1 MYKIN
6 DVVSY
11 QNYGVCR
18 VVDIKP
24 LSTMN
29 QKPRKYY
36 FLHQLY
42 DKCDSTIIKIPVD
55 TSNIMRPIMSNK
67 EVFETIEFMKDLEHD
82 WIKDIRHREAQFKL
96 LIDSWEAEN
105 WAKVLRSVYVAKE
118 ENRAQDKFK
127 SFPLVDT
134 KYFER
139 AENFFN
145 QEVAY
150 ALNMDIKEVPEMILK
165 LIQTKSGSN

>member
-6 DVVSY
+6 DIVSY

-18 VVDIKP
+18 IVDIKS
-24 LSTMN
+24 LSIMN
-29 QKPRKYY
+29 QKQRKYY

-55 TSNIMRPIMSNK
+55 TTNIIRPIMTK
-67 EVFETIEFMKDLEHD
+67 EEVFKIIEFMKDLEHD
-82 WIKDIRHREAQFKL
+82 WIKDIRHREVQFKA

-105 WAKVLRSVYVAKE
+105 WAKVIKSIYVAKE
-118 ENRAQDKFK
+118 ENRAQDKHK
-127 SFPLVDT
+127 SFPLVDI

-150 ALNMDIKEVPEMILK
+150 ALDIDIKEVPNTILK